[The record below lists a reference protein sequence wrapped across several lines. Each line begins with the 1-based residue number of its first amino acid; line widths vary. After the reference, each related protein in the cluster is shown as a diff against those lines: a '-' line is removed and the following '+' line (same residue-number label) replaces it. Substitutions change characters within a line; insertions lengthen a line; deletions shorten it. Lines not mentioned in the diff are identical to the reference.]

1 MNIDFRLLGW
11 KAFQD
16 LCVAVASEVL
26 QRPVQVFL
34 PSKDG
39 GRDGAFVGTWKGAPD
54 EPANKSTIQC
64 KFSGKN
70 NATLTPSQLVA
81 ELAKVKSLAARG
93 LAHDYI
99 IMTNAGV
106 SGDADA
112 QICAAFEKAGAK
124 QCRVFGGDWLA
135 QEIEKSARLRMM
147 VPRLYGIGDLTQ
159 ILDDRAYTQARH
171 ILSAMGDDLSCFV
184 TTAAH
189 RQGVEAMTK
198 HGFVLLLGDPASGKS
213 TIAAILALGALDAG
227 SVGAVRITSPDQLS
241 RWNPHEKQFLWVDDA
256 FGPSQ
261 FDPNKTA
268 AWNAQ
273 LPLLRSALK
282 RGSRI
287 VFTSRNYIW
296 EAARRALKT
305 SEFPLFQA
313 SQVIID
319 VQGLLESERGQ
330 ILYNHIKLGGQPK
343 EFKSEVKNL
352 LATVAGNSNFLPE
365 IARRLASPFFT
376 GSIELTADGLR
387 DFVDH
392 PVDFL
397 KEVLEKL
404 DRPAQAAIAL
414 IFLHG
419 NAGVLSPIAP
429 TDELGLVT
437 RLFGESASEIARA
450 LELLNGSLTL
460 LVEHPE
466 GRRWSFRHPTIAD
479 AFSVLVTESP
489 ELVELYVRGAKLDRL
504 MDEVVC
510 GAINVQ
516 GANVRVPAVFYSG
529 LVDRLKD
536 HPLDGRVQRF
546 LTSRCDRDFVE
557 LYLSLKPEFSMVVS
571 KINSGLAYDPQAE
584 FLAHLASLGLLPETA
599 RKAATERV
607 EELAFTWMDAG
618 VFSNSKIRQLFTPDE
633 FGELEERF
641 KREVLDDLDSTVRRW
656 GEDYSSTNMAS
667 HFRELRE
674 NLEIAQSHF
683 KIDIADAS
691 FFAFS
696 EAYER
701 IDEQIANYEAK
712 EESDE
717 DSGGQAIASPIE
729 GQAEDA
735 SISIFDDIDE

>member
-1 MNIDFRLLGW
+1 MIADFRVLGW

-16 LCVAVASEVL
+16 LCAAVASEVL

-39 GRDGAFVGTWKGAPD
+39 GRDGAFVGTWMGAPD
-54 EPANKSTIQC
+54 EPTNKSTIQC
-64 KFSGKN
+64 KFSSKI
-70 NATLTPSQLVA
+70 NATLTLSQLTT
-81 ELAKVKSLAARG
+81 ELGKVESLVARG

-99 IMTNAGV
+99 IMTSAGV

-112 QICAAFEKAGAK
+112 QICAVFEKAGAK
-124 QCRVFGGDWLA
+124 RCRIFGGDWIA
-135 QEIEKSARLRMM
+135 QEIRKSARLRMM

-159 ILDDRAYTQARH
+159 ILDERAYTQARH

-184 TTAAH
+184 TTLAH
-189 RQGVEAMTK
+189 RQSVEAMTK

-227 SVGAVRITSPDQLS
+227 SVGAIRITSPDQLS
-241 RWNPHEKQFLWVDDA
+241 HWNPHEKQFLWVDDA

-282 RGSRI
+282 YGSRI

-305 SEFPLFQA
+305 SEFPLFQE
-313 SQVIID
+313 SQVVID
-319 VQGLLESERGQ
+319 VQGLSETERAQ

-343 EFKSEVKNL
+343 EFKSEVKPL
-352 LATVAGNSNFLPE
+352 LPAVAANSNFLPE

-376 GSIELTADGLR
+376 ESLELTADGLE

-419 NAGVLSPIAP
+419 NAGVPSPIMP
-429 TDELGLVT
+429 TDELSLVT
-437 RLFGESASEIARA
+437 RLFGVAASEIARA

-479 AFSVLVTESP
+479 ALSALVAASP

-510 GAINVQ
+510 GAIKVQ
-516 GANVRVPAVFYSG
+516 GANVRVPAAFNNE
-529 LVDRLKD
+529 LIERLKN

-557 LYLSLKPEFSMVVS
+557 RYMSLEPALSGIVS
-571 KINSGLAYDPQAE
+571 EINSGLAYDPQAD
-584 FLAHLASLGLLPETA
+584 FLAHLVGLGLLPETV
-599 RKAATERV
+599 RKAAV
-607 EELAFTWMDAG
+607 EQIEEQVFMWIDAG
-618 VFSNSKIRQLFTPDE
+618 IFSNLKLRQLFSPEE
-633 FGELEERF
+633 FDELEDRF
-641 KREVLDDLDSTVRRW
+641 KREVLDDLSDTVRRW
-656 GEDYSSTNMAS
+656 RTDYSSTNMAS

-674 NLEIAQSHF
+674 NLEMAQSHF
-683 KIDIADAS
+683 KAKQPDAYL
-691 FFAFS
+691 FQFA
-696 EAYER
+696 EAYEK
-701 IDEQIANYEAK
+701 IEEQIADYESKEEDAK
-712 EESDE
+712 E
-717 DSGGQAIASPIE
+717 GQAIASPME

-735 SISIFDDIDE
+735 AISIFDDIDDA